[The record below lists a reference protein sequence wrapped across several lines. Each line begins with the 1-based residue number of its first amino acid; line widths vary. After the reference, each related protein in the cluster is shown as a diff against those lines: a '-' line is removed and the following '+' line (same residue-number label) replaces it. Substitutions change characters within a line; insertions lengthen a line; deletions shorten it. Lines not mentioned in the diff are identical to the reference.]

1 MRRSLLLRT
10 EGLVPAPGHAL
21 RAPAARR
28 AFTPFRPA
36 LHATRLA
43 RRVIVHAKPRGEHDL
58 STPQQIQHLLLR
70 LGENEV
76 DYTETK
82 AWARHL
88 GIDAAGLKHDV
99 RVRLVVTLR
108 RALGLPAPR
117 PENSLPA
124 ERQPDDD
131 LLTLLASRG
140 IVAPGSR
147 AQTICIA
154 NAILLEEGWAA
165 PRENA
170 DLALPERDWRGLT
183 VMELRDECRL
193 RGLQLRGTKAELV
206 ASLEAWHA
214 NGGVRRATKG
224 RKHRREDG
232 AGGGGAEDDG
242 RAEGGEGEGP
252 QIGAGGGQGA
262 GLGHEH
268 PAAARSSAAATRPD
282 APRSPLPTRPI
293 QEAPPADLQG
303 LSAQELRAALAQRG
317 LPQTGRRDVLLTRLT
332 RALGGDAGGVAA
344 RQGPPLPTLLLLVGG
359 AGPAQRAAALESA
372 RWVALQAGAGPGAA
386 PARCALRVLY
396 VGADAGRTRALE
408 LDWRAL
414 GAASAGDADLMLETA
429 PEGALV
435 DVPAALSRAAATLDL
450 VPNRGAALAHPPRLA
465 DALRALGLQ
474 PQTAALDLGDVG
486 AWAAAPSL
494 RALPAHERL
503 AAWVRKLGAAPAV
516 ARLALRAE
524 AGGQVLGGA
533 LATGAAQALVA
544 AAGLAARHDVR
555 EVVVELVR
563 PGVKHFVVSV
573 LGAEGR
579 DPVALPITQVGHYD
593 LLEEM
598 VRADLALHAFTA
610 VRQGADPGEIGEVV
624 SALRREAAVDP
635 CYLGG
640 PARPTQELRHSTPAV
655 DLADEVQAR
664 VRAAALKLYAELGLH
679 GPAQFRGWVT
689 TPGGG
694 GEEEEEVEVHVP
706 APAELE
712 AVQRAG
718 ADAQARRPRA
728 FGDLLEFDGL
738 VRAAPAQ
745 RAPAPESITPLR
757 IVGSTAM
764 QAAAAN
770 PELARAMLRE
780 ELTEDRPSRAR
791 YGAWQGLEL
800 DDRVAVGGEAAE
812 EGPCEE
818 DAVAGLA
825 TEEPLPPVVERLVP
839 PSELDALP
847 ALCAPSGDGAGAHRI
862 GFSRLTLG
870 LDLSGAR
877 SIWLQQAAAAGLAP
891 GRLVCA
897 GLAQG
902 ELDPAALAGGAEGG
916 TVGALAAGAAT
927 RGGQV
932 AAAAGQGG
940 DDDGASPGAC
950 VPAAAPWPP
959 QDWAAQLRGLGS
971 FLENLEVDD
980 GEGFEAAMAAAGV
993 EVPAAPGSAPAL
1005 PDSYDALLDEREGWD
1020 ERETIWGGDS
1030 VWVSGRE
1037 GSLLP
1042 RPEDAGPGDAGAGEA
1057 WSGEG
1062 GHQATP
1068 PDPAPA
1074 ARTPLW
1080 VLFGGDGAG
1089 GEASLRSGL
1098 EAAAALGQTGEY
1110 DVRSFF
1116 LEPCNAGEQ
1125 AEGRRSALL
1134 QRRLQMLKLGADDDE
1149 LLREMGP
1156 LHPTRINMP
1165 PKSELVALQRGVW
1178 ELTGTGLLRQTPAEL
1193 QHACERA
1200 LAQYN
1205 TPWSQRGPDR
1215 LVPGQAAASQAA
1227 QELVLGGWAAPDE
1240 AAAIWG
1246 AGLEAGERTPQPSYR
1261 FLDRW
1266 AAAAHEA
1273 GAVVVLAC
1281 QAQPVALGPIQRVLE
1296 SKGVPCTLSS
1306 SATLEAVTDRAVMM
1320 RQLADLEPHGV
1331 SAAPWHKM
1339 SLAEL
1344 SAKVEGEAEADAL
1357 FDQLRGFLGAGEA
1370 DLVLRPAC
1378 TTRGPELGQV
1388 TITCGADLAI
1398 VAAALSQ
1405 GREAIEAGEL
1415 GQGDGVRLPQPPPS
1429 HVLLEPDVAV
1439 EDLILM
1445 REPEGGSGDGSG
1457 GHGAGGR
1464 GSVSA
1469 RLALPEGW
1477 EEAER
1482 SLPPPDPAQPGARR
1496 HPAARFVHWPP
1507 GEPSWVAV
1515 RACLVGGAG
1524 HMVCLG
1530 PTADVLEVAPRPAG
1544 LPRATREALTH
1555 VSRLAAEEARAAARA
1570 LGNAAAE
1577 VADLE
1582 DGADAEAADVEASS
1596 DEEEEA
1602 ATVVGCYQFTPPP
1615 ERWVSGEA
1623 AAQARLRLQLVAGR
1637 LGLSGAASMEAFVH
1651 TATGEVVVTE
1661 VDPLPD
1667 LSLGGLLMKQA
1678 AAGVPQP
1685 LTPAQVWRE
1694 VVRAAQQ
1701 GGGGAGGAGSA
1712 TQGEADYGFFDVAD
1726 MADDDLLSID
1736 AAAQA
1741 QQPVQQR
1748 QGAGQT
1754 WEDEGPSWQD
1764 PSEFGAEA
1772 FL

>member
-1 MRRSLLLRT
+1 
-10 EGLVPAPGHAL
+10 
-21 RAPAARR
+21 
-28 AFTPFRPA
+28 
-36 LHATRLA
+36 
-43 RRVIVHAKPRGEHDL
+43 
-58 STPQQIQHLLLR
+58 
-70 LGENEV
+70 
-76 DYTETK
+76 
-82 AWARHL
+82 
-88 GIDAAGLKHDV
+88 
-99 RVRLVVTLR
+99 
-108 RALGLPAPR
+108 
-117 PENSLPA
+117 
-124 ERQPDDD
+124 
-131 LLTLLASRG
+131 
-140 IVAPGSR
+140 
-147 AQTICIA
+147 
-154 NAILLEEGWAA
+154 
-165 PRENA
+165 
-170 DLALPERDWRGLT
+170 
-183 VMELRDECRL
+183 
-193 RGLQLRGTKAELV
+193 
-206 ASLEAWHA
+206 
-214 NGGVRRATKG
+214 
-224 RKHRREDG
+224 
-232 AGGGGAEDDG
+232 
-242 RAEGGEGEGP
+242 
-252 QIGAGGGQGA
+252 
-262 GLGHEH
+262 
-268 PAAARSSAAATRPD
+268 
-282 APRSPLPTRPI
+282 
-293 QEAPPADLQG
+293 
-303 LSAQELRAALAQRG
+303 
-317 LPQTGRRDVLLTRLT
+317 
-332 RALGGDAGGVAA
+332 
-344 RQGPPLPTLLLLVGG
+344 
-359 AGPAQRAAALESA
+359 
-372 RWVALQAGAGPGAA
+372 
-386 PARCALRVLY
+386 
-396 VGADAGRTRALE
+396 
-408 LDWRAL
+408 
-414 GAASAGDADLMLETA
+414 
-429 PEGALV
+429 
-435 DVPAALSRAAATLDL
+435 
-450 VPNRGAALAHPPRLA
+450 
-465 DALRALGLQ
+465 
-474 PQTAALDLGDVG
+474 
-486 AWAAAPSL
+486 
-494 RALPAHERL
+494 
-503 AAWVRKLGAAPAV
+503 
-516 ARLALRAE
+516 
-524 AGGQVLGGA
+524 
-533 LATGAAQALVA
+533 
-544 AAGLAARHDVR
+544 
-555 EVVVELVR
+555 
-563 PGVKHFVVSV
+563 
-573 LGAEGR
+573 
-579 DPVALPITQVGHYD
+579 VGHYD

-640 PARPTQELRHSTPAV
+640 PARPTQELRHSTPAA

-664 VRAAALKLYAELGLH
+664 VRAAALKLPALH
-679 GPAQFRGWVT
+679 ATR
-689 TPGGG
+689 
-694 GEEEEEVEVHVP
+694 
-706 APAELE
+706 L
-712 AVQRAG
+712 
-718 ADAQARRPRA
+718 ARRVIVHAKPR
-728 FGDLLEFDGL
+728 
-738 VRAAPAQ
+738 
-745 RAPAPESITPLR
+745 
-757 IVGSTAM
+757 
-764 QAAAAN
+764 
-770 PELARAMLRE
+770 
-780 ELTEDRPSRAR
+780 
-791 YGAWQGLEL
+791 
-800 DDRVAVGGEAAE
+800 GE
-812 EGPCEE
+812 
-818 DAVAGLA
+818 
-825 TEEPLPPVVERLVP
+825 
-839 PSELDALP
+839 
-847 ALCAPSGDGAGAHRI
+847 H
-862 GFSRLTLG
+862 
-870 LDLSGAR
+870 DLSTP
-877 SIWLQQAAAAGLAP
+877 QQIQHLLL
-891 GRLVCA
+891 RL
-897 GLAQG
+897 G
-902 ELDPAALAGGAEGG
+902 ENEVDYTE
-916 TVGALAAGAAT
+916 TK
-927 RGGQV
+927 
-932 AAAAGQGG
+932 
-940 DDDGASPGAC
+940 
-950 VPAAAPWPP
+950 
-959 QDWAAQLRGLGS
+959 
-971 FLENLEVDD
+971 VDD

-1005 PDSYDALLDEREGWD
+1005 PDSCDALLDEREGWD

-1098 EAAAALGQTGEY
+1098 EAVAALGQTGEY

-1296 SKGVPCTLSS
+1296 GKGVPCTLSS

-1388 TITCGADLAI
+1388 TITCGADLVI

-1457 GHGAGGR
+1457 GHGAWSR

-1530 PTADVLEVAPRPAG
+1530 PTADVLEVAPCRAG

-1577 VADLE
+1577 VADLG

-1637 LGLSGAASMEAFVH
+1637 LGLSGAASMEAFV
-1651 TATGEVVVTE
+1651 VVTE

-1678 AAGVPQP
+1678 AAGV
-1685 LTPAQVWRE
+1685 WRE
-1694 VVRAAQQ
+1694 VVCAAQQ